1 MWNNF
6 FFIGLPYITVTL
18 FFWRHNLSRLKRNDG
33 RVQKQVGFEFSRGL
47 FMDNPFHW
55 IFRPRFHRT
64 RILVPA
70 LGHTHSSVRSSYR
83 IYRRRVQSCFLGW
96 FFQMGGPRRWN
107 SFSLR
112 SCMGFF
118 TQNNNS
124 AGQGHEHAR

>member
-18 FFWRHNLSRLKRNDG
+18 FFGGIIYRGLSGMMGGYRNKWDLS
-33 RVQKQVGFEFSRGL
+33 SRGDYL
-47 FMDNPFHW
+47 WTTRSTGF
-55 IFRPRFHRT
+55 FRPRFHRT

-70 LGHTHSSVRSSYR
+70 LGHTHSSVRSSHR